1 MIRAARSQRG
11 NDDYYSS
18 SCSTRATCDAACA
31 TVTTSASNGA
41 LSSCSCL
48 PPTYATR
55 MCMLSCR
62 DATRW
67 HVHCGYNNLGI
78 CLQCFDTVGWAS
90 EEHRSFVLRPLAVWW
105 PVHETTMFFLAT
117 LPDIHRFKKI
127 FTDRLSNKPFLIWL
141 LTIPPHLNCVAA
153 LPCNLPLI
161 SCFLTLMFH
170 VVVWQH
176 VPSVLWRCWLGGRK
190 GIRPVKKLSGGVLA
204 WLSVWSEVQTCIWPS
219 CCHCHSLSL
228 ASVKSRLVLPFWYRL
243 TRVVPE
249 KGPLNG
255 MCVYVCVWQHVQGV
269 VGFFLC
275 RHFALLCFAYSFNL
289 CSI

>member
-1 MIRAARSQRG
+1 M
-11 NDDYYSS
+11 SS
-18 SCSTRATCDAACA
+18 SLHHLVVKCNALNSVC
-31 TVTTSASNGA
+31 VHVS

-67 HVHCGYNNLGI
+67 HVHCGYDNLGI

-90 EEHRSFVLRPLAVWW
+90 EEHRSFVLRLLAVWW
-105 PVHETTMFFLAT
+105 PAHETTMFFLAT
-117 LPDIHRFKKI
+117 LPDIHRFKKN

-161 SCFLTLMFH
+161 SCFLTIMFY

-176 VPSVLWRCWLGGRK
+176 VQC
-190 GIRPVKKLSGGVLA
+190 
-204 WLSVWSEVQTCIWPS
+204 
-219 CCHCHSLSL
+219 
-228 ASVKSRLVLPFWYRL
+228 
-243 TRVVPE
+243 
-249 KGPLNG
+249 
-255 MCVYVCVWQHVQGV
+255 V
-269 VGFFLC
+269 VGFFMSARCTILFC
-275 RHFALLCFAYSFNL
+275 IFIQ
-289 CSI
+289 SIFYITL